1 MLRTYCVL
9 LSLFWL
15 TSCAQKTETLD
26 DFKTMPMTFPGGQ
39 QIRVETMIKEMDI
52 MRGMMFRDSLAA
64 DRGML
69 FLYAGPALHQ
79 NYMYQVRIPLDVL
92 WLDLDH
98 RVVEMIPN
106 IPPCPSTSAK
116 ACPTYGGHKL
126 SAYMLELPA
135 GTAAKFRVQLGDRIK
150 F

>member
-1 MLRTYCVL
+1 MTGCEKK
-9 LSLFWL
+9 
-15 TSCAQKTETLD
+15 ADTLD
-26 DFKTMPMTFPGGQ
+26 EFKTMPLTFAGGQ
-39 QIRVETMIKEMDI
+39 TIRVEPMIKEMDI

-69 FLYAGPALHQ
+69 FIYAGPAVHQ

-92 WLDLDH
+92 WMDMDH

-116 ACPTYGGHKL
+116 ACPTFGGHRP

-135 GTAAKFRVQLGDRIK
+135 GTAAKFGVQVGDRIK